1 MLKTAPQFD
10 ISHIG
15 ELSPEGVFIYDWKAE
30 TFTYFNHVFAEIFNI
45 REDELKT
52 HPGLIIPFFH
62 AEDTY
67 YLKHCYARLMKQR
80 TIETEFRLQ
89 FPDKSIMHIC
99 LDAYLVKD
107 TTLITGFLKDITR
120 NKQHED
126 YIVNYGAKK
135 DTLLDML
142 THNLSGPLNLSK
154 NILRW
159 MQETY
164 AGKDSTEISEQLRY
178 IQDNTQQCLD
188 IVNDFLKEEHMESEK
203 IYVKK
208 SRFDVL
214 DRIIVTVD
222 KLIATNKNKKFR
234 LVTDLQN
241 LNITTD
247 NVKFFQIIHNLV
259 SNAIKFTPDGGEIDI
274 IVEEKEDCF
283 RIHVKDNGIGV
294 PAALQPR
301 LFDKRTTAGR
311 EGLKNEASTGL
322 GLSIVKALVELLDGK
337 VWFTSE
343 ENRGSVFSIEL
354 PKD

>member
-1 MLKTAPQFD
+1 MAPQFD

-15 ELSPEGVFIYDWKAE
+15 ELSQEGVFVYDWKDEA
-30 TFTYFNHVFAEIFNI
+30 FTYMNPVFAGIFKL
-45 REDELKT
+45 RQEELMVS
-52 HPGLIIPFFH
+52 PRLIIPFFH
-62 AEDTY
+62 AEDIY
-67 YLKHCYARLMKQR
+67 YLQHCYSRLLRER

-89 FPDKSIMHIC
+89 FPDKSIMHLC

-107 TTLITGFLKDITR
+107 TTLVAGFLKDITK

-159 MQETY
+159 MQDSY
-164 AGKDSTEISEQLRY
+164 AGKDSGEISKQLRY

-188 IVNDFLKEEHMESEK
+188 IINDFLKEEHMESEK

-234 LVTDLQN
+234 LVTDLEN

-311 EGLKNEASTGL
+311 EGLNNEASTGL

-343 ENRGSVFSIEL
+343 ENKGSTFSIEL